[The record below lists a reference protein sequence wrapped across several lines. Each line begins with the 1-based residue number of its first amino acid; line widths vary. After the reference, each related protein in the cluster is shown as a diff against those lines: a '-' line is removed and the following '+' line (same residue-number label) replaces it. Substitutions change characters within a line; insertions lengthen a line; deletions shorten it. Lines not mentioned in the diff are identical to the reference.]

1 MKPDWEAVETVFLDL
16 DGTLL
21 DLRFDNHFWL
31 EYLPLRYAERHGL
44 EPEAARV
51 ELISRY
57 RSMEGRLEWYCLD
70 YWSRDLGIEIAE
82 VKREVAHRI
91 AVRPRVP
98 EFLKALRRM
107 GKRLVLAT
115 NAHKLSL
122 ELKLAQTGLGCY
134 FDARLCAHELA
145 IPKEDPRFWVEVQGC
160 EPYEP
165 LRTMLID
172 DNLAVLES
180 ARMNSIRYLYGVVQ
194 PDSGGPARESGAYP
208 LVGDFREILPAGDPD
223 HAASA
228 TP

>member
-1 MKPDWEAVETVFLDL
+1 
-16 DGTLL
+16 
-21 DLRFDNHFWL
+21 
-31 EYLPLRYAERHGL
+31 
-44 EPEAARV
+44 
-51 ELISRY
+51 
-57 RSMEGRLEWYCLD
+57 
-70 YWSRDLGIEIAE
+70 
-82 VKREVAHRI
+82 
-91 AVRPRVP
+91 
-98 EFLKALRRM
+98 M

-134 FDARLCAHELA
+134 FDALLCAHELA
-145 IPKEDPRFWVEVQGC
+145 IPKEDPRFWSEVQGC
-160 EPYEP
+160 ERYEP
-165 LRTMLID
+165 LRTLLID

-208 LVGDFREILPAGDPD
+208 LIGDFREILPAGDPD